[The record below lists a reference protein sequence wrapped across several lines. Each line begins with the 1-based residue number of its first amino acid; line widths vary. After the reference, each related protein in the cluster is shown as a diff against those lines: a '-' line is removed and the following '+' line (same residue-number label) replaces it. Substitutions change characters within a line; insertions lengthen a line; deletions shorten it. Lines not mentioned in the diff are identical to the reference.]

1 MKTSGRIVK
10 TKRLKPRMTEE
21 ELKVWY
27 AKRKK
32 TCYHK
37 SKKSYDRNDK
47 GYKKEF
53 EETLR
58 KTY

>member
-1 MKTSGRIVK
+1 MKTNGTAEKR
-10 TKRLKPRMTEE
+10 KRLKPRMTEE
-21 ELKVWY
+21 ELKTWY

-47 GYKKEF
+47 GYQKDF